1 MNWYFIALSVVF
13 FILWIM
19 CLIFPMRIIK
29 TNVEKACWNT
39 WFRWAGRDD
48 CTKEVIHDLSMFE
61 FNKISENIIH
71 IWYLSAICVTFM
83 TIFAL
88 LGIIII

>member
-1 MNWYFIALSVVF
+1 MNWYFIALSIVF
-13 FILWIM
+13 FIPWFM

-48 CTKEVIHDLSMFE
+48 CTKEVIHDINIIE
-61 FNKISENIIH
+61 FARIAENIIY
-71 IWYLSAICVTFM
+71 IWFLSVICVVFII
-83 TIFAL
+83 IFAF
-88 LGIIII
+88 LGFGVI